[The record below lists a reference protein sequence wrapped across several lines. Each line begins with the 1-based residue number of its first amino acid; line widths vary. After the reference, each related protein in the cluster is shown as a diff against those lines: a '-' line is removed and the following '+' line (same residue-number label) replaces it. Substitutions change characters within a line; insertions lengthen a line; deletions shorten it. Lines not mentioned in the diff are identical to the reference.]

1 MIPADKRTF
10 RTSELGG
17 GKQTFQLHLR
27 LKLLAV
33 FTAAL
38 AVGG

>member
-1 MIPADKRTF
+1 M
-10 RTSELGG
+10 SEMGG
-17 GKQTFQLHLR
+17 RQTFQLHPR

-38 AVGG
+38 AVG